1 MEHVIHKVC
10 FLNTIVD
17 MKTFYCHNAVHKEN
31 NVGWHQVRSQIQVKD
46 WENLLFFP
54 SMTSYWHKS
63 SMKKESPPIHVGKEV
78 FVNIVINKVINTM
91 FGGVL
96 QVKRNFVIEDDREIT
111 ITFERPLYMHA
122 SLFSLD

>member
-1 MEHVIHKVC
+1 
-10 FLNTIVD
+10 
-17 MKTFYCHNAVHKEN
+17 
-31 NVGWHQVRSQIQVKD
+31 
-46 WENLLFFP
+46 
-54 SMTSYWHKS
+54 
-63 SMKKESPPIHVGKEV
+63 MKKESPPIHVGKEV